1 MINKSVKNKI
11 ICYNINIMNIRVKK
25 LKKKIIIHNGNIS
38 IGGQEKMLIEFLNIL
53 DSAKYEVLL
62 LIEENK
68 GKHNDYIDSIPSW
81 IKYEFLTSEKLMETI
96 EREKSKKNIFSKL
109 YYSFLLK
116 KKKSIAIN
124 KFKEFLNFADIIID
138 YDMGLLRNLH
148 KLPLKDKILVGW
160 SHAGA
165 GTLPKNKQ
173 KRKNI
178 EKYNYIVTIN
188 DIMKKGYEKNLPNV
202 NILKINNFMN
212 FETIFKLSEEKVENL
227 DEYIISVGSLT
238 ENKNHILL
246 VEAYG
251 ELKEEKNIKEKLV
264 IIGDGKEKESLK
276 KAITGL
282 NLEEDILLLGQ
293 KKNPYKY
300 MKNSKLYVSVSKNEG
315 LSLTSIEAMS
325 LKKMIIA
332 VENNGTR
339 EILEGNSAYGQLID
353 NDKNQLKEK
362 LYYYLTHIEE
372 RKKYEE
378 LGFEKSKCYD
388 RNVVKFEIE
397 RFIDQL

>member
-1 MINKSVKNKI
+1 
-11 ICYNINIMNIRVKK
+11 
-25 LKKKIIIHNGNIS
+25 
-38 IGGQEKMLIEFLNIL
+38 MLIEFLNIL
-53 DSAKYEVLL
+53 DSTKYEVLL

-68 GKHNDYIDSIPSW
+68 GKHNDYINQIPNW
-81 IKYEFLTSEKLMETI
+81 IKYEFLTSEKLLETI
-96 EREKSKKNIFSKL
+96 EIQKNKKNIFSKL

-116 KKKSIAIN
+116 NKKSVAIE
-124 KFKEFLNFADIIID
+124 KFKEFLNYADVIID

-148 KLPLKDKILVGW
+148 KLQLKNKVLIGW

-165 GTLPKNKQ
+165 GSLPKNKQ

-178 EKYNYIVTIN
+178 KRYNYIVTIN
-188 DIMKKGYEKNLPNV
+188 DVMKKGYEENLPDV
-202 NILKINNFMN
+202 SILKINNFMN
-212 FETIFKLSEEKVENL
+212 FQKIFELSEEKIENL
-227 DEYIISVGSLT
+227 GEYIVSVGALT

-246 VEAYG
+246 IKAYG
-251 ELKEEKNIKEKLV
+251 ELKKEKNIKEKLV
-264 IIGDGKEKESLK
+264 IIGDGKEKENLK
-276 KAITGL
+276 KAITDL
-282 NLEEDILLLGQ
+282 NLEDDILLLGQ

-325 LKKMIIA
+325 LKKMVIA

-339 EILEGNSAYGQLID
+339 EILGKNCTYGELIN
-353 NDKNQLKEK
+353 NDKDELKEK
-362 LYYYLTHIEE
+362 LYYYLLNIQE

-388 RNVVKFEIE
+388 RNRIKVEIE

>member
-1 MINKSVKNKI
+1 M
-11 ICYNINIMNIRVKK
+11 KK

-53 DSAKYEVLL
+53 DSTKYEILL

-68 GKHNDYIDSIPSW
+68 GKHNDYINQIPSW
-81 IKYEFLTSEKLMETI
+81 IKYEFLTSEKLLETI
-96 EREKSKKNIFSKL
+96 EMQKNKKNIFSKL

-116 KKKSIAIN
+116 KKKSVAIE
-124 KFKEFLNFADIIID
+124 KFKEFLNYADIIID

-148 KLPLKDKILVGW
+148 KLQLKDKILIGW

-165 GTLPKNKQ
+165 GSLPKNKQ

-178 EKYNYIVTIN
+178 KKYNYIVTIN
-188 DIMKKGYEKNLPNV
+188 DVMKKGYEENLPDV

-212 FETIFKLSEEKVENL
+212 FQKIFELSEEKIENL
-227 DEYIISVGSLT
+227 GEYIVSVGSLT

-246 VEAYG
+246 IKAYG
-251 ELKEEKNIKEKLV
+251 ELKKEKNIKEKLV

-276 KAITGL
+276 KAITDL
-282 NLEEDILLLGQ
+282 KLEEDILLLGQ

-315 LSLTSIEAMS
+315 LPLTSIEAMS
-325 LKKMIIA
+325 LKKMVIA

-339 EILEGNSAYGQLID
+339 EILGKNCTYGELIN
-353 NDKNQLKEK
+353 NDKDELKEK
-362 LYYYLTHIEE
+362 LYYYLLNTKE

-388 RNVVKFEIE
+388 RNRIKIEIE
-397 RFIDQL
+397 RFIDRL